1 MSGHGSVA
9 PVAQSY
15 LVVALAAG
23 LVVGLVLGGR
33 PRHLAQKRFR
43 WWLLLP
49 LGVVLQLVVEA
60 DGVPAPHALLIV
72 SYVYLL
78 VFCIANLRHVGM
90 GLILVG
96 IALNAV
102 VIVVDNGMPV
112 REKAVYQAAIVERGD
127 TVSIDEI
134 KHHLETPDDD
144 LMVLADI
151 IPVKPLHQVLSF
163 GDLILSVGVADLL
176 VHLLLPVGGRRRRLR
191 GVETS
196 ADAEAAQA
204 RAGTPHA
211 GTETDEADRDEQRV
225 GTLVP

>member
-1 MSGHGSVA
+1 VA

-23 LVVGLVLGGR
+23 LVIGLVLGGR
-33 PRHLAQKRFR
+33 PRHLAQKQFR

-72 SYVYLL
+72 SYLYLL
-78 VFCIANLRHVGM
+78 AFCAANLRHAGM
-90 GLILVG
+90 GVILVG

-102 VIVVDNGMPV
+102 VIVANNGMPV
-112 REKAVYQAAIVERGD
+112 REKAVYRAAIVDARD
-127 TVSIDEI
+127 VVSIDEV

-151 IPVKPLHQVLSF
+151 IPVKPLRQVLSF

-176 VHLLLPVGGRRRRLR
+176 VHLLLPNGGRRRRR
-191 GVETS
+191 NGTASV
-196 ADAEAAQA
+196 DAEAPE
-204 RAGTPHA
+204 AGGATPEAHA
-211 GTETDEADRDEQRV
+211 EADRADGDEERV
-225 GTLVP
+225 GSLVP

>member
-1 MSGHGSVA
+1 
-9 PVAQSY
+9 
-15 LVVALAAG
+15 
-23 LVVGLVLGGR
+23 
-33 PRHLAQKRFR
+33 
-43 WWLLLP
+43 
-49 LGVVLQLVVEA
+49 
-60 DGVPAPHALLIV
+60 
-72 SYVYLL
+72 
-78 VFCIANLRHVGM
+78 
-90 GLILVG
+90 
-96 IALNAV
+96 
-102 VIVVDNGMPV
+102 V

-204 RAGTPHA
+204 RAGAPDA
-211 GTETDEADRDEQRV
+211 GTEADEADRDEQRI

>member
-1 MSGHGSVA
+1 M
-9 PVAQSY
+9 AQSY

-23 LVVGLVLGGR
+23 LVIGLVLGGR
-33 PRHLAQKRFR
+33 PRHLAQKHFR

-49 LGVVLQLVVEA
+49 LGVVLQLLVEA

-72 SYVYLL
+72 SYLYLL
-78 VFCIANLRHVGM
+78 VFCAANLRHAGM
-90 GLILVG
+90 GVILVG

-102 VIVVDNGMPV
+102 VIVANDGMPV
-112 REKAVYQAAIVERGD
+112 REKAVYQAAIVDAGD

-144 LMVLADI
+144 LMFLADV

-163 GDLILSVGVADLL
+163 GDLILAVGVADLL
-176 VHLLLPVGGRRRRLR
+176 VHLLLPVGGRTRRRRR
-191 GVETS
+191 GVS
-196 ADAEAAQA
+196 ADAEPAEAG
-204 RAGTPHA
+204 AGTPQA
-211 GTETDEADRDEQRV
+211 RTETDEPDRDEQRV